1 MKLFAILTSLLLP
14 ISVFATT
21 PTATA
26 TTNYEVT
33 MEKGQMH
40 CGDCAKKVS
49 AALKELPDVDPGSVK
64 VLLSKN
70 TATLQIKPGSKV
82 TAEQI
87 KKAIEDKTGYTVSKV
102 EVLPTTTK

>member
-1 MKLFAILTSLLLP
+1 MKLFAILFPVLFSV
-14 ISVFATT
+14 SVFATT
-21 PTATA
+21 TTPTG
-26 TTNYEVT
+26 TTNYEET

-49 AALKELPDVDPGSVK
+49 AALKTLPDVDPGSVK

-82 TAEQI
+82 TAEEI
-87 KKAIEDKTGYTVSKV
+87 KKTIQEKTGYTVSKV
-102 EVLPTTTK
+102 EVLK